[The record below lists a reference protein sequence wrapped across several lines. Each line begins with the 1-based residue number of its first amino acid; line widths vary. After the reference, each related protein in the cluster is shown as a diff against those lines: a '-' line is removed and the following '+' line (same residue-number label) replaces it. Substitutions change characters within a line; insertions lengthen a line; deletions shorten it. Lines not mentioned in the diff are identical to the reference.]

1 MFCCVQK
8 DAVPAPDVPL
18 KLLEFKYKMARTHEE
33 KRTAAQDISDL
44 MEVMLLQLCVKT
56 VGVG

>member
-1 MFCCVQK
+1 MQE

-33 KRTAAQDISDL
+33 KRKAAQDISDL